1 MTKPKNLGELKDSGY
16 LPKPVKQEIR
26 DNLVNKLRTN
36 ETLFPGIIGF
46 EDTVIPQIE
55 NAVISGQ
62 DIILLGKRGQAKT
75 RLMRKFVLLLDEEI
89 PILAGC
95 EIRDNPFLPICRSCR
110 KKLKENGLKTP
121 IEWVS
126 RDRRYHE
133 KLATPD
139 VTIADLIG
147 EVDPIKVA
155 EGRYLSDETAI
166 HFGLIPRSN
175 RGVFAINEI
184 PDLAEKI
191 QVGLFNILEERDVQI
206 RGFTLRLPLDVY
218 LLASANPEDYTNR
231 GRIITPLKDRFG
243 AQIATHYP
251 LTLEKEIEIMEQ
263 ERNRFPEEEKI
274 IFPDFMK
281 AIIGEISRQAR
292 VHPEIDQTS
301 GVSVRVTISNQE
313 SAIANTFRRYLKLK
327 ENLIVPRITDLAYI
341 VASTTGKVEMEGF
354 MSDREGNI
362 ISDLI
367 DKAVLEVFS
376 HFCSDLDFSIFLKN
390 FENSNAV
397 FVSEKISGTE
407 YEKQALRLKG
417 FDEIKERL
425 KAQSP
430 ELLASALEFVLEGLH
445 LSGKLG
451 KERVSDK
458 FYYNKEMPN
467 A

>member
-1 MTKPKNLGELKDSGY
+1 MIKPETLGELKDSGY
-16 LPKPVKQEIR
+16 VPKPVKHEIR
-26 DNLVNKLRTN
+26 DNLINKLRTG

-46 EDTVIPQIE
+46 DDTVIPQIE

-62 DIILLGKRGQAKT
+62 DLILLGKRGQAKT
-75 RLMRKFVLLLDEEI
+75 RLMRKFVMLLDEEL
-89 PILAGC
+89 PVLSGC
-95 EIRDNPFLPICRSCR
+95 EIRDNPFSPICQSCR
-110 KKLKENGLKTP
+110 KQLEETGSNTP

-126 RDRRYHE
+126 RDRRYTE

-155 EGRYLSDETAI
+155 EGRYLSDETAL

-175 RGVFAINEI
+175 RGIFAINEI

-206 RGFTLRLPLDVY
+206 RGFTVRLPLDIY

-243 AQIATHYP
+243 AQIETHYP
-251 LTLEKEIEIMEQ
+251 LSLEKEIEIMVQ

-281 AIIGEISRQAR
+281 AIVAEISRQAR

-301 GVSVRVTISNQE
+301 GVSVRVSISNQE
-313 SAIANTFRRYLKLK
+313 SAIANTFRRYLKLG
-327 ENLIVPRITDLAYI
+327 ENFIVPRITDLAYI
-341 VASTTGKVEMEGF
+341 IASTTGKVEMEGF
-354 MSDREGNI
+354 MSDREENVI
-362 ISDLI
+362 FNLI

-376 HFCSDLDFSIFLKN
+376 HFFLDFDFSLFLNN
-390 FENSNAV
+390 FQDSNAV
-397 FVSEKISGTE
+397 FVSEKISSME
-407 YEKQALRLKG
+407 YAKQAQRLHG
-417 FDEIKERL
+417 FDEITNRL
-425 KAQSP
+425 KAENP
-430 ELLASALEFVLEGLH
+430 ELLASVLEFVLEGLH

-451 KERVSDK
+451 KEKASGK
-458 FYYNKEMPN
+458 FHYG
-467 A
+467 AAGLA